1 MEFIFNSIDTSKIT
15 GKTYLPIFINEA
27 LSDVYGDNVKGKVKE
42 ILKANK
48 NSGFNTN
55 QQIIA
60 FIKDMLRPRTL
71 EEIIAKGMREAYL
84 SKMDAEKA
92 LEYATSVV
100 DYNRQRIRR
109 LEERL
114 KEIK

>member
-1 MEFIFNSIDTSKIT
+1 MTKREM
-15 GKTYLPIFINEA
+15 
-27 LSDVYGDNVKGKVKE
+27 
-42 ILKANK
+42 
-48 NSGFNTN
+48 
-55 QQIIA
+55 IIA

-71 EEIIAKGMREAYL
+71 EEIIGKEMREAYL

-100 DYNRQRIRR
+100 DYNRQRIQR

-114 KEIK
+114 NELKESSDA

>member
-1 MEFIFNSIDTSKIT
+1 MTKRET
-15 GKTYLPIFINEA
+15 
-27 LSDVYGDNVKGKVKE
+27 
-42 ILKANK
+42 
-48 NSGFNTN
+48 
-55 QQIIA
+55 IIA

-71 EEIIAKGMREAYL
+71 EEIIAKEMRDAYL
-84 SKMDAEKA
+84 AKMDAEKA

-114 KEIK
+114 KDLHE

>member
-1 MEFIFNSIDTSKIT
+1 MTKR
-15 GKTYLPIFINEA
+15 EA
-27 LSDVYGDNVKGKVKE
+27 IV
-42 ILKANK
+42 
-48 NSGFNTN
+48 
-55 QQIIA
+55 A

-71 EEIIAKGMREAYL
+71 KEIIDIEMRDAYL
-84 SKMDAEKA
+84 AKMDAEKS

-100 DYNRQRIRR
+100 EYNRQRIRR

>member
-1 MEFIFNSIDTSKIT
+1 MGRSQT
-15 GKTYLPIFINEA
+15 
-27 LSDVYGDNVKGKVKE
+27 KGTQHMTKRE
-42 ILKANK
+42 M
-48 NSGFNTN
+48 
-55 QQIIA
+55 IIA

-71 EEIIAKGMREAYL
+71 EEIIAKEMREAYL

-114 KEIK
+114 KEMK